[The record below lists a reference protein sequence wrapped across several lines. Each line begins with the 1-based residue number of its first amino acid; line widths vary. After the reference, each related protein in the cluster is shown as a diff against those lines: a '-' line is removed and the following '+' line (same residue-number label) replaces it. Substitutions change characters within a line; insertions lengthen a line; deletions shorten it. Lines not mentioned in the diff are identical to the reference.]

1 MSEETQQIADQTTDA
16 TPQVETPAAEEPKVH
31 PAYEKLLSE
40 LPEAW
45 HQKVIPHLQDQ
56 DKNFQKQLEQYSGF
70 KKYVEE
76 GIPIEL
82 IEGGLS
88 LARSLE
94 EDPVDTYVRLQ
105 SYLKQQGLLPEEAKQ
120 AAKDAMEDAS
130 GEDFEDLFDGEEI
143 PAALKKELE
152 ALRAKTEE
160 VDNWKTQQEL
170 ARDTEE
176 YSAQLD
182 VEMAKLREVHSVSVA
197 HERAIYNLMDA
208 ALAAGREMSVAQ
220 AAREL
225 SEMIGGFPSASSS
238 NGEPA
243 PMVIGSAGGAGVIAP
258 DLSIPRDSQGKKDMF
273 VKMMQDYQRSNQ

>member
-16 TPQVETPAAEEPKVH
+16 APQVDAPVVEETKVH

-45 HQKVIPHLQDQ
+45 HQKVTPHLQEQ
-56 DKNFQKQLEQYSGF
+56 DKYFQQQLEKYTPF
-70 KKYVEE
+70 KKFIEDGTPV
-76 GIPIEL
+76 EL

-120 AAKDAMEDAS
+120 AAKEAMEDAS
-130 GEDFEDLFDGEEI
+130 GEDFEDLFDGEEV

-160 VDNWKTQQEL
+160 VENWKTEQEL
-170 ARDTEE
+170 AKETEQ
-176 YSAQLD
+176 YTAQLD
-182 VEMAKLREVHSVSVA
+182 ADMAKLREVHNVSIA
-197 HERAIYNLMDA
+197 HEKAIYNLMDA
-208 ALAAGREMSVAQ
+208 ALAAGREITVAQ
-220 AAREL
+220 AAKDL
-225 SEMIGGFPSASSS
+225 SDMIGGFPSASAPA
-238 NGEPA
+238 GEPA

-258 DLSIPRDSQGKKDMF
+258 NLSIPRDSQGKKEMF
-273 VKMMQDYQRSNQ
+273 VKMMEDYRRANQ

>member
-16 TPQVETPAAEEPKVH
+16 TSQVETPAAEETKVH

-45 HQKVIPHLQDQ
+45 HQKVTPHLQEQ
-56 DKNFQKQLEQYSGF
+56 DKYFQKEMEKYSGF

-130 GEDFEDLFDGEEI
+130 GEDFEDLFEGEEI

-160 VDNWKTQQEL
+160 VENWRNEQEL
-170 ARDTEE
+170 AKDTEA
-176 YSAQLD
+176 YTIQLETD
-182 VEMAKLREVHSVSVA
+182 MEKLRQVHNVTIA
-197 HERAIYNLMDA
+197 HEKAIYNLMDA
-208 ALAAGREMSVAQ
+208 ALAAGREISVAQ
-220 AAREL
+220 AAKEL
-225 SEMIGGFPSASSS
+225 SDMIGGFPAASS

-258 DLSIPRDSQGKKDMF
+258 DLSVPKDSQGKKDMF
-273 VKMMQDYQRSNQ
+273 VKMMEDYRRASQ

>member
-16 TPQVETPAAEEPKVH
+16 TSQVETPAAEETKVH

-45 HQKVIPHLQDQ
+45 HQKVTPHLQEQ
-56 DKNFQKQLEQYSGF
+56 DKYFQKEMEKYSGF

-76 GIPIEL
+76 GVPIEL

-130 GEDFEDLFDGEEI
+130 GEDFEDLFEGEEI

-160 VDNWKTQQEL
+160 VENWKTQQEL
-170 ARDTEE
+170 AKDTEA
-176 YSAQLD
+176 YTQQLD
-182 VEMAKLREVHSVSVA
+182 EEMGKLREVHSISIA
-197 HERAIYNLMDA
+197 HEKAIYNLMDA

-225 SEMIGGFPSASSS
+225 SEMIGGFPSASAA
-238 NGEPA
+238 GEPA

-258 DLSIPRDSQGKKDMF
+258 DLSIPKDSQGKKDMF

>member
-16 TPQVETPAAEEPKVH
+16 TPQVEAPVAEEPKVH

-45 HQKVIPHLQDQ
+45 HQKVTPHLQEQ
-56 DKNFQKQLEQYSGF
+56 DKYFQQQLEKYTPF
-70 KKYVEE
+70 KKYVED
-76 GIPIEL
+76 GTPVEL

-120 AAKDAMEDAS
+120 AAKEAMEDAS
-130 GEDFEDLFDGEEI
+130 GEDFEDLFEGEEI

-152 ALRAKTEE
+152 ALRAKTDE
-160 VDNWKTQQEL
+160 VENWRNEQQL
-170 ARDTEE
+170 AKDTEE
-176 YSAQLD
+176 YTVQLETD
-182 VEMAKLREVHSVSVA
+182 MEKLRQVHNVTIA
-197 HERAIYNLMDA
+197 HEKAIYNLMDA
-208 ALAAGREMSVAQ
+208 ALAAGREISVAQ
-220 AAREL
+220 AAKEL
-225 SEMIGGFPSASSS
+225 SDMIGGFPAASS

-258 DLSIPRDSQGKKDMF
+258 DLSIPKDSQGKKDMLI
-273 VKMMQDYQRSNQ
+273 KMMQDYQRSNQ